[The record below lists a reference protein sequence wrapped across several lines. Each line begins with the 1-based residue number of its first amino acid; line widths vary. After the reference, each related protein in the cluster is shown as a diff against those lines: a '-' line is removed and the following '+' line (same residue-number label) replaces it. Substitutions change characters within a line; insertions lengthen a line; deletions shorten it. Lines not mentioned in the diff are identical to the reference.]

1 MSPRILIGESTSS
14 YPFSDVSYLYAPGIF
29 MGKILFEKECP
40 TQSPSNSIPPSFA
53 PSNVASERYAY
64 IISNFSLTRQRALNK
79 FIPKFILKPI

>member
-64 IISNFSLTRQRALNK
+64 IDLLLISLVISVLPVREL
-79 FIPKFILKPI
+79 